1 MNKVAGM
8 DRDEMRKM
16 AVQAESLQRIQKGLK
31 DQIVS
36 ISMASIEAGVTM
48 NALSKIKEGDDALVS
63 LGSGIYAKA
72 KISSVDKVLLHIGS
86 GVYGEYSPDKA
97 REILKERIEESKAA
111 TNKLEE
117 ELKRVQAQLMELERK
132 ARQYLM

>member
-1 MNKVAGM
+1 MNKVANM

-48 NALSKIKEGDDALVS
+48 NALSKIKEGDNALVS
-63 LGSGIYAKA
+63 LGSGIYAKG
-72 KISSVDKVLLHIGS
+72 KIANVDKVLLHIGS
-86 GVYGEYSPDKA
+86 GVYGEYSPEKA
-97 REILKERIEESKAA
+97 KAILKERIEESKAA